1 MERTKRNYGAFL
13 ARMVLVLALL
23 AMISLTAAPALAD
36 DHELTLHDSRDLQLV
51 RGRVLS
57 CETVSETQKRVEVE
71 LTATHE
77 RIWVD
82 HFLSSHPAEIQAEPG
97 DRILLYRQPAEDGG
111 YIYYITSYL
120 RERGLACICLLFAAL
135 MLLVGR
141 GQGFKSLIPLVI
153 VALLVW
159 RVLVP
164 MIMNGMP
171 PMLAAMLVCIL
182 STAATMLLVG
192 GITRKSAAATAG
204 VSGGLAIAGLLAAFS
219 GRICYLSGFSSDY
232 VSAINYSGDFSVDPK
247 GLLAAAM
254 LIGALG
260 AVMDVGMGI
269 ASAVSEVKEAN
280 PELGWRELFRAGM
293 NVGRDMMGT
302 MSNTLILAY
311 VGTSL
316 ALILLF
322 CNYGISLTRIFN
334 LDMIATEVVRM
345 LTGSIGL
352 IVTVPLSAL
361 VSGLLM
367 SRK

>member
-1 MERTKRNYGAFL
+1 MEMKKRKIIAS
-13 ARMVLVLALL
+13 LVALL
-23 AMISLTAAPALAD
+23 IIILLAAVPAQANEEID
-36 DHELTLHDSRDLQLV
+36 LTLHDSKDLELV
-51 RGRVLS
+51 RGQVLS
-57 CETVSETQKRVEVE
+57 CETVSETEKHVEVE

-82 HFLSSHPAEIQAEPG
+82 HFLSTHPAEIQAEPG
-97 DRILLYRQPAEDGG
+97 DRILLFKQPAEGGG
-111 YIYYITSYL
+111 YTYYITSYL
-120 RERGLACICLLFAAL
+120 REWGLICICLLFTAL

-141 GQGFKSLIPLVI
+141 GKGLKSLVSLVI
-153 VALLVW
+153 VGLLVW

-164 MIMNGMP
+164 MIMAGAS
-171 PMLAAMLVCIL
+171 PMLAAMLVCVL

-192 GITRKSAAATAG
+192 GVTRKSAAATVG
-204 VSGGLAIAGLLAAFS
+204 VSGGLAIAGLLAVLS
-219 GRICYLSGFSSDY
+219 GKICYLSGFTSDY
-232 VSAINYSGDFSVDPK
+232 VSAINYSGDFSVAPK

-269 ASAVSEVKEAN
+269 ASAVSEVREAN
-280 PELGWRELFRAGM
+280 PELGWRELSHAGM

-322 CNYGISLTRIFN
+322 FTYGISLTRIFN